1 MTSYTVAVDDTDAG
15 SRTVDWIDENL
26 RPGDRVRLLT
36 VSELYSET
44 VVHTEQRLDQAE
56 SRLRR
61 NHPGLVVEQSVPE
74 GPTVE
79 RLLLNSEDSD
89 VLVLGARQAH
99 VVLATLG
106 GRIAERVVARTT
118 VPVIAVPEHWHHG
131 GGSVV
136 VGVDGRTASA
146 ALAFAADQAA
156 ARGSE
161 LVLVRAWD
169 IPLTIS
175 PYANIYL
182 ADDRELWEHES
193 TLELQAASRAV
204 ADRHPDLVVRAVRR
218 HGQTAAALLEEGGAD
233 ASLIVTGRRHR
244 TAVGAFL
251 GGSVG
256 EALMHR
262 SHAPVCIVPQP
273 AAAVPATASAV
284 PASAEVH

>member
-1 MTSYTVAVDDTDAG
+1 MTTYTVAVDDTDAG

-26 RPGDRVRLLT
+26 RPGDAVRLLT

-44 VVHTEQRLDQAE
+44 VVHTEQRLDRAE
-56 SRLRR
+56 DRLRSG
-61 NHPGLVVEQSVPE
+61 HPGLRIERSVPE

-79 RLLLNSEDSD
+79 RLLLESEDSD

-99 VVLATLG
+99 LVLATLG

-118 VPVIAVPEHWHHG
+118 VPVIAVPEHRHHG
-131 GGSVV
+131 TGPVV

-161 LVLVRAWD
+161 LVLVRAWE
-169 IPLTIS
+169 IPITMS

-182 ADDRELWEHES
+182 ADDQELWEHES
-193 TLELQAASRAV
+193 TLELEAATRAV
-204 ADRHPDLVVRAVRR
+204 ASRHPDLVVRSVGR
-218 HGQTAAALLEEGGAD
+218 HGPTAGALLDEAGTG

-244 TAVGAFL
+244 TAIAGFL

-262 SHAPVCIVPQP
+262 SHTPVCIVPQP
-273 AAAVPATASAV
+273 AAVVAR
-284 PASAEVH
+284 

>member
-15 SRTVDWIDENL
+15 SRTVEWIDETV

-36 VSELYSET
+36 VSELYSES
-44 VVHTEQRLDQAE
+44 VLSTERRLDQARA
-56 SRLRR
+56 RLRG

-79 RLLLNSEDSD
+79 RLLLDSADSD

-118 VPVIAVPEHWHHG
+118 VPVVAVPEHWHHG
-131 GGSVV
+131 GGAVV

-156 ARGSE
+156 ARDRE

-169 IPLTIS
+169 VPLTIS

-193 TLELQAASRAV
+193 TLELEAAIRAV
-204 ADRHPDLVVRAVRR
+204 ADRHPELVVRGVRR
-218 HGQTAAALLEEGGAD
+218 QGQPAAALLEEAGDG
-233 ASLIVTGRRHR
+233 ASLVVTGRRHR

-262 SHAPVCIVPQP
+262 SHAPICIVPQP
-273 AAAVPATASAV
+273 AAAVRGASSAV
-284 PASAEVH
+284 PAPVEVR

>member
-15 SRTVDWIDENL
+15 SRTVEWIDENIC
-26 RPGDRVRLLT
+26 PGDRVRLLT

-44 VVHTEQRLDQAE
+44 VARTEQRLEQAE
-56 SRLRR
+56 TRLRR
-61 NHPGLVVEQSVPE
+61 NHPGLVVQQSVSE

-79 RLLLNSEDSD
+79 RLLLDSKGSD
-89 VLVLGARQAH
+89 ALVLGARQAH
-99 VVLATLG
+99 VVLATLS

-118 VPVIAVPEHWHHG
+118 VPVVAVPEHWHHG
-131 GGSVV
+131 QGPVV
-136 VGVDGRTASA
+136 VGVDGHTASA

-156 ARGSE
+156 VRGSE

-169 IPLTIS
+169 IPLTMS

-204 ADRHPDLVVRAVRR
+204 AARHPDVVVREVRR
-218 HGQTAAALLEEGGAD
+218 HGQTAAALLEEAGEN

-244 TAVGAFL
+244 TAIGAFL

-273 AAAVPATASAV
+273 AAAVSAASLAV
-284 PASAEVH
+284 PTPVEVA